1 MALTVRKGAYI
12 PGTTQNIA
20 IGASS
25 VATTNAVGAGT
36 AIIRIAVNADAYVA
50 VGATPTAT
58 SANMIMPAGSVEF
71 IAVTGGVTKVAV
83 IQIGSSAGFASITE
97 LA

>member
-1 MALTVRKGAYI
+1 MSTTVRKGAYI
-12 PGTTQNIA
+12 PGTVQNIA

-25 VATTNAVGAGT
+25 VPTTNAVGAGT

-50 VGATPTAT
+50 FGASPTAT

-71 IAVTGGVTKVAV
+71 IAVDAGVTKVAV
-83 IQIGSSAGFASITE
+83 IQIGSSSGFASITE

>member
-1 MALTVRKGAYI
+1 MPLTVRKGAYV

-25 VATTNAVGAGT
+25 VATTNAVDSS
-36 AIIRIAVNADAYVA
+36 IIRVAVNADAYVSF
-50 VGATPTAT
+50 GATPTAT

-71 IAVTGGVTKVAV
+71 IAVEAGTKVAV
-83 IQIGSSAGFASITE
+83 IQIGSSTGFASITE